1 MDLHYSDPSLEI
13 MAGDALIQYAIEL
26 NAIDVID
33 RRARAAESFRALSVD
48 HPNLGT
54 LKQIHDP

>member
-1 MDLHYSDPSLEI
+1 